1 MADFTIEAQPR
12 EITGKKVKQLRNEG
26 LVPVT
31 VYGPK
36 REPVNLQVPYRPLE
50 VALMKAGGTNLIEI
64 VADGKK
70 VTTLAREVQRDPI
83 KRTIKHVDFFAVDL
97 KAKIR
102 VDVPLQFVGESRPV
116 ETKQGTLV
124 YGAQNITVEVLP
136 GDLIH
141 SIEVDLSK
149 LSTLGAAI
157 HVSDLDL
164 GSTVTIINDPDEMIV
179 SVHQTSASMSAE
191 GGEEGE
197 EETSSSEPEV
207 ITRGKQEDEDF

>member
-12 EITGKKVKQLRNEG
+12 EITGKKVKQLRVAG

-31 VYGPK
+31 VYGPAVQ
-36 REPVNLQVPYRPLE
+36 PVNLQVPYRPLE

-70 VTTLAREVQRDPI
+70 MTTLAREVQRDPI

-97 KAKIR
+97 LAKIR
-102 VDVPLQFVGESRPV
+102 VDVPLHFFGESRPV
-116 ETKQGTLV
+116 EIKQGTLV

-136 GDLIH
+136 GNLIH
-141 SIEVDLSK
+141 TVEVDLGK

-164 GSTVTIINDPDEMIV
+164 GPTISIINDPDELIV
-179 SVHQTSASMSAE
+179 SVQQTAAAMSEA
-191 GGEEGE
+191 GDEEDG
-197 EETSSSEPEV
+197 TSSAEPEV
-207 ITRGKQEDEDF
+207 ITRGKQDEDF